1 MFQFAGF
8 PPRAYVFG
16 PRRRG
21 CSPAGFPHSD
31 THGSL
36 PVCGSPWLFAA
47 CRVLRR
53 LPVPRH
59 PPCAF
64 LCLTLPFA
72 RLAWRLR
79 APLPYKG
86 DAPVPS
92 GTAAR
97 TLPRMCAHPCAPCP
111 SCSRVFHDSCI
122 ADRWYRICY
131 GLGFRYS
138 VFKVQVMSGCLT
150 DFYQSSESKIFFTL

>member
-64 LCLTLPFA
+64 LCLTLPFV

-79 APLPYKG
+79 APSHTRGML
-86 DAPVPS
+86 
-92 GTAAR
+92 
-97 TLPRMCAHPCAPCP
+97 PCP
-111 SCSRVFHDSCI
+111 PARPRGPCRACARVPARPVLPALVSFMTRAQQTAGNASAVVLVFGIRFSRCV
-122 ADRWYRICY
+122 
-131 GLGFRYS
+131 LPFRRPC
-138 VFKVQVMSGCLT
+138 GPLPGWA
-150 DFYQSSESKIFFTL
+150 